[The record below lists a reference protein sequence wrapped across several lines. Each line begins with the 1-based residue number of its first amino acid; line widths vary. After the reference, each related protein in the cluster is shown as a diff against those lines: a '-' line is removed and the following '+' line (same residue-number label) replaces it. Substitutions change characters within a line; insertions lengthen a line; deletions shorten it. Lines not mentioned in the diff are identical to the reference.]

1 MWTGRAGRQ
10 SRGPWWTA
18 RRSGHAQAAGRPAA
32 AALRAAAPLAR
43 AEARGD
49 GELGHQGARQGHGCA
64 RLGEAN
70 AMEASPPRDDDGDEK
85 LDGGGADSASSSS
98 G

>member
-18 RRSGHAQAAGRPAA
+18 RRSGHAQAEGRPAA

-43 AEARGD
+43 AGARGD
-49 GELGHQGARQGHGCA
+49 GELGHRGARQGHGCA

-85 LDGGGADSASSSS
+85 LDGGCADSASSSS

>member
-32 AALRAAAPLAR
+32 AAPLAR

-64 RLGEAN
+64 RLREAN
-70 AMEASPPRDDDGDEK
+70 AMEASPPQDDDGDEK